1 MIRPIE
7 TSYRGYRFR
16 SRLEARWAI
25 YFDALNLKWE
35 YEKEGFILGKRKYL
49 PDFWLN
55 DVKMWGEV
63 KPERPFDN
71 ATVKLLYKL
80 AKATKRPVLML
91 GGTPEPTSYW
101 AVENSDIGRGK
112 YGLFMCDY
120 FLSNYKDY
128 PKREHRFYGGVGPE
142 YPELEDVSG
151 DKWQGMWADSFDDVI
166 YAAMEA
172 RSARF
177 EFGENGRHK

>member
-1 MIRPIE
+1 MIKAIE
-7 TSYRGYRFR
+7 TRYRGYRFR
-16 SRLEARWAI
+16 SRLEARWAV
-25 YFDALNLKWE
+25 YFDALGLKWE
-35 YEKEGFILGKRKYL
+35 YEKEGFIFGKRKYL

-63 KPERPFDN
+63 KPERPFDSG
-71 ATVKLLYKL
+71 TIKLLYKL

-101 AVENSDIGRGK
+101 AVEHERYVDTDGID
-112 YGLFMCDY
+112 FCDY
-120 FLSNYKDY
+120 FISNYHGY
-128 PKREHRFYGGVGPE
+128 PQGENRFYGGIGPGYPDLE
-142 YPELEDVSG
+142 YITGP
-151 DKWQGMWADSFDDVI
+151 KWRGLWGDSFDDVI
-166 YAAMEA
+166 HAANEA